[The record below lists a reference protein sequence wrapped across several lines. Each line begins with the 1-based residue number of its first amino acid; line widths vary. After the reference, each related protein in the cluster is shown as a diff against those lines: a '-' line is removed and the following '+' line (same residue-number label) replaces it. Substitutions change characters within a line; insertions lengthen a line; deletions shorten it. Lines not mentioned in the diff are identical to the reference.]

1 MWLVRMIASRV
12 NPRLASGIPFPSN
25 SDKLNAMPL
34 DPRLLD
40 ILCCP
45 ACHGELLEKPEGLH
59 CQVCGLLYPIEDG
72 IPVMLIDH
80 AKQVA
85 L

>member
-1 MWLVRMIASRV
+1 
-12 NPRLASGIPFPSN
+12 
-25 SDKLNAMPL
+25 MPL

-45 ACHGELLEKPEGLH
+45 ACHGDVVEKAEGLH

-72 IPVMLIDH
+72 IPVMLVDA
-80 AKQVA
+80 AKIPVLPVEA
-85 L
+85 AKKVNPKKVKK